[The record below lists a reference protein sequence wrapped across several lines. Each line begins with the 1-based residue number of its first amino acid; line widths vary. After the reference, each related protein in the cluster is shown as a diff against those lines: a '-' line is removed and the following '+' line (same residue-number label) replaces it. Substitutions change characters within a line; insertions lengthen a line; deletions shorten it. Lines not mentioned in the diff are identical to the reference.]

1 MAGYENEVYRVLPIK
16 QILKQI
22 MKQVLAVERVSASPY
37 K

>member
-22 MKQVLAVERVSASPY
+22 VKQQNEKKLFSY
-37 K
+37 LN